1 MHMPAQAGACTGMQP
16 KSAIFIHLFVILL
29 VIAAGDVRHPFRV
42 CQVPV
47 NGQHNAF
54 SNGVSGYQPR
64 SFLILVGSM
73 P

>member
-16 KSAIFIHLFVILL
+16 KSAIFVLLFVILL

-54 SNGVSGYQPR
+54 FKRCLGIPAQII
-64 SFLILVGSM
+64 LILVGSM